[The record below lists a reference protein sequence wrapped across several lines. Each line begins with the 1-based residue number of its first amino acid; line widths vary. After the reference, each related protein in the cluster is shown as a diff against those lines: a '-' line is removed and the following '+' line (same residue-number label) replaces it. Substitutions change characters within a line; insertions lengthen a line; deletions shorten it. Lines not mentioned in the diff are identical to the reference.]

1 MPRFERIHVH
11 LPMLTPFAN
20 HPVEQRLG
28 DRELVILENDEELI
42 AALPEMEVLL
52 AFRPPPGHW
61 AEAEKLRFIQVP
73 GAGVDSLIGQ
83 PDLAPDVVVCNA
95 SGSHE
100 PEMSEFIIAMLHAT
114 TYRVLQLVDQ
124 QRARKWRSQLI
135 PGHALDGG
143 KLCIL
148 GLGTIG
154 ANVARRAAALGMEV
168 VGVRH
173 SGRPVDHVSTVVTPD
188 RRLEVLDGA
197 TALVV
202 ITPLTEETRGL
213 VGAEELAA
221 LAPGAVV
228 VDVSRGG
235 VVEIDE
241 LVAALDTGHVFGAA
255 VDVFEKEPLPVE
267 NPLWDIPNLIVT
279 PHTAGSSA
287 DYTRRISSMF
297 ADNLEAFERGD
308 TPPGEVNRALGY

>member
-1 MPRFERIHVH
+1 MTRFERIHVH
-11 LPMLTPFAN
+11 LPMLRPFAN
-20 HPVEQRLG
+20 HPEDQRFG
-28 DRELVILENDEELI
+28 DRELVILESDEAFI
-42 AALPEMEVLL
+42 DALPEIEVLM

-61 AEAEKLRFIQVP
+61 AKAEKLRFIQVP
-73 GAGVDSLIGQ
+73 GAGVDSLTGQ
-83 PDLAPDVVVCNA
+83 PDLGPDVAVCNA

-114 TYRVLQLVDQ
+114 TYRVPQLVDQ
-124 QRARKWRSQLI
+124 QRAHVWRSQLI
-135 PGHALDGG
+135 PGRAIDGG
-143 KLCIL
+143 TLCIL

-154 ANVARRAAALGMEV
+154 GNVARRAAALGMDV

-173 SGRPVDHVSTVVTPD
+173 SGKPVDHVTTVVTPD
-188 RRLEVLDGA
+188 RRLEVIDGA
-197 TALVV
+197 TALVI

-235 VVEIDE
+235 VMEIDA
-241 LVAALDTGHVFGAA
+241 LVEALESRHVFAAA
-255 VDVFEKEPLPVE
+255 VDVFETEPLPTDS
-267 NPLWDIPNLIVT
+267 PLWDVPNLLVT

-287 DYTRRISSMF
+287 DYTRRISRMF

-308 TPPGEVNRALGY
+308 TPPGLVNRSLGY

>member
-1 MPRFERIHVH
+1 MTRFERIHVH
-11 LPMLTPFAN
+11 LPVLEEFAN
-20 HPVEQRLG
+20 HPIEQRLAG
-28 DRELVILENDEELI
+28 RELVILEDDDALI

-61 AEAEKLRFIQVP
+61 AKAEKLRFIQVP

-83 PDLAPDVVVCNA
+83 PDLLPEVAVCNA

-124 QRARKWRSQLI
+124 QRARHWRSQLI

-143 KLCIL
+143 TLCIL

-154 ANVARRAAALGMEV
+154 ANVARRATALGMNV

-173 SGRPVDHVSTVVTPD
+173 SGQPVDGVSTVVTPD
-188 RRLEVLDGA
+188 RRLDVLQGA
-197 TALVV
+197 TALVI

-213 VGAEELAA
+213 VSAEELAA

-235 VVEIDE
+235 VMQVDD
-241 LVAALDTGHVFGAA
+241 LVAALGSGHIFGAA
-255 VDVFEKEPLPVE
+255 VDVFEEEPLPADS
-267 NPLWDIPNLIVT
+267 PLWDVPNLLVT

-287 DYTRRISSMF
+287 DYKRRISSMF

-308 TPPGEVNRALGY
+308 TPPGLVDRSLGY

>member
-1 MPRFERIHVH
+1 MTRFERIHVH
-11 LPMLTPFAN
+11 LAVLEQFAN

-28 DRELVILENDEELI
+28 DRELVILESDEDLI
-42 AALPEMEVLL
+42 AALPEIEVLM
-52 AFRPPPGHW
+52 AFRPPPGNWHK
-61 AEAEKLRFIQVP
+61 AAKLRLIQVP
-73 GAGVDSLIGQ
+73 GAGVDSFIGQ
-83 PDLAPDVVVCNA
+83 PDLHPDVVVCNA

-100 PEMSEFIIAMLHAT
+100 PEMSEFVIAMLHAT

-124 QRARKWRSQLI
+124 QRARHWRSQLI
-135 PGHALDGG
+135 PGRSLDGG
-143 KLCIL
+143 TLCIL

-154 ANVARRAAALGMEV
+154 ANVARRAAALGMDV

-173 SGRPVDHVSTVVTPD
+173 SGRPVDHVRTVVTPD
-188 RRLEVLDGA
+188 RRLEVLSGA
-197 TALVV
+197 TALVI

-235 VVEIDE
+235 VMELTE
-241 LVAALDTGHVFGAA
+241 LVAALGSGQVFGAA
-255 VDVFEKEPLPVE
+255 VDVFEDEPLPTDS
-267 NPLWDIPNLIVT
+267 PLWAVPNLLVT

-308 TPPGEVNRALGY
+308 TPPGHVDRTLGY